1 MIDVLI
7 VGGGPSG
14 LTAALYSL
22 RAGKSVMLLEKEA
35 FGGQIATSPKVEN
48 FPSIKEISGLEFSD
62 HLFQQVIDLGAQFD
76 IDEVEKIDKNG
87 AIFNVKTTFSNY
99 EAKSVIIASGV
110 KHRKIGVAR
119 EDELIGKGISYCA
132 VCDGAF
138 YKGKDVVL
146 IGDANTALQ
155 YTILLS
161 SYCNKVYLNTLFD
174 KFFADDI
181 LVKQLPK
188 LSNVVAR
195 HNLSLKKILGK
206 DKFEGLIFEDTK
218 TKEEVEYDVP
228 GCFIAIGQIPDN
240 ERYAKLVELN
250 KGFIIT
256 DENMVTKTDGLFA
269 CGDCRDKKIRQ
280 LTTACNDGSIAAI
293 SACQYIDRISNS

>member
-22 RAGKSVMLLEKEA
+22 RAGKSVMILEKES
-35 FGGQIATSPKVEN
+35 FGGQIATSPRVEN

-62 HLFQQVIDLGAQFD
+62 HLLQQVIDLGAQFD
-76 IDEVEKIDKNG
+76 IDEVEKIVKNG
-87 AIFNVKTTFSNY
+87 AFFYVKTSFSNY
-99 EAKSVIIASGV
+99 ETKSVIIASGV
-110 KHRKIGVAR
+110 KHRKIGVDR
-119 EDELIGKGISYCA
+119 EDDLIGKGISYCA

-146 IGDANTALQ
+146 IGDANTALK

-181 LVKQLPK
+181 LVKQLLK
-188 LSNVVAR
+188 LTNVIVR
-195 HNLSLKKILGK
+195 HNLSLKNILGE
-206 DKFEGLIFEDTK
+206 DKLEGLIFEDTK

-240 ERYAKLVELN
+240 ERYAELVELK

-256 DENMVTKTDGLFA
+256 DENMATKTDGLFA

-293 SACQYIDRISNS
+293 SACQYIDRISNI